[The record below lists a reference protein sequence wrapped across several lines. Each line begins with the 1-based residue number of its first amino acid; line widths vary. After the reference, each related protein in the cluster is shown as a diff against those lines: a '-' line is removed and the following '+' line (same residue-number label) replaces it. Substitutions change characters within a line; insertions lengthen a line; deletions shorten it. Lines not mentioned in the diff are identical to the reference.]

1 MYRLLEHDA
10 DALLPSAADS
20 YEHGISLSGMSK
32 ALSMPGLRIGWVAM
46 QDQELLQKVLQL
58 KDYTTIC
65 SSAPSE
71 VSCDPNGPIP
81 LLKFLKYRPWHCLS
95 RTCYLVLSHQSHS
108 KQGVLLMQELPCS
121 SVGADLPDM

>member
-10 DALLPSAADS
+10 DALLPSAAHS

-58 KDYTTIC
+58 KEYRTIC

-71 VSCDPNGPIP
+71 VYCDPNGP
-81 LLKFLKYRPWHCLS
+81 
-95 RTCYLVLSHQSHS
+95 
-108 KQGVLLMQELPCS
+108 
-121 SVGADLPDM
+121 